1 MVRVLFIGGL
11 GRSGTTLLER
21 VLGELPGVAPLG
33 EIVHM
38 WRRDVLENER
48 CACGHPFAECP
59 FWTEVGQ
66 RAYGGWGNLDVQRVL
81 ALQQAVDRT
90 RFIPKLAGRKLDPQL
105 RADVA
110 EYVSHYERVYA
121 AAAEVAGTDVV
132 IDSSKNASLAYCL
145 RWSTAIDLKVL
156 HVVRD
161 SRGVAYS
168 WTKQVAR
175 PETDGTDE
183 MTRYSPSRSAVLW
196 NAHNTAFAMLGR
208 RGVDVRRLRYEELIG
223 DPVSTTRELAQ
234 WLGVPAGPADLDFVS
249 DGKVRL
255 GSCHSAAGNPM
266 RFKTGVLEL
275 RRDDAWRTELPGGQ
289 RRLVGAM
296 TAPWLGR
303 YGYRVLGKPR
313 DAAPAPAAGPAPTP
327 PAPRAKP
334 TDSTP
339 QPGGPR
345 HAKGD

>member
-21 VLGELPGVAPLG
+21 VLGELPTVAPLG

-38 WRRDVLENER
+38 WRRDVLDDER
-48 CACGHPFAECP
+48 CACGQPFSQCP
-59 FWTEVGQ
+59 FWTEVGN
-66 RAYGGWGNLDVQRVL
+66 RAYGGWANLDVPRVL

-90 RFIPKLAGRKLDPQL
+90 RFIPKLAARKLDERT
-105 RADVA
+105 RADVT
-110 EYVSHYERVYA
+110 EYVGHYERVYA
-121 AAAEVAGTDVV
+121 AAAQAAGASVV
-132 IDSSKNASLAYCL
+132 IDSSKNASLAYNL
-145 RWSTAIDLKVL
+145 RWSTGIDLKVL

-161 SRGVAYS
+161 ARGVAYS

-175 PETDGTDE
+175 PETDGHEE

-196 NAHNTAFAMLGR
+196 NAHNTAFALLGR
-208 RGVDVRRLRYEELIG
+208 RGIDVRRLRYEELIA
-223 DPVSTTRELAQ
+223 DPVATTAALAQ
-234 WLGVPAGPADLDFVS
+234 WLGVPAGPAELAYLS
-249 DGKVRL
+249 DGKVQL
-255 GSCHSAAGNPM
+255 GACHSAAGNPM

-303 YGYRVLGKPR
+303 YGYPVIARQRRADRSAPTAPR
-313 DAAPAPAAGPAPTP
+313 QSAPLAQAPAVE
-327 PAPRAKP
+327 
-334 TDSTP
+334 
-339 QPGGPR
+339 
-345 HAKGD
+345 GDER